1 MKVKISPSLISGEVT
16 APPSKSMSHRF
27 LICAGLSEGESY
39 ISNLAY
45 SEDILAT
52 LDCLE
57 KMGAEITRG
66 TDFVKI
72 KGVLPEKSLGADY
85 FCRESGSTLR
95 FFLPVA
101 MLSDNEST
109 FRGSGRLM
117 ERPMSVYE
125 AIAKEKGFFYENTDG
140 VLRVRGKLS
149 SGIYKVAADVSS
161 QFISGLLFALP
172 MCEGDS
178 EILLEGKI
186 ESRSYIDMTL
196 EAMDMFGVKAA
207 WNGNSLIIK
216 GGQRYKNAEFAV
228 EGDCSNAA
236 FLDAFNLVGGNVS
249 VKGLKDGTLQGDA
262 VYREYFQLLKEGKPT
277 LDVSN
282 CPDLAPV
289 LMSLASELGG
299 AILKG
304 TARLRIKES
313 DRGTVM
319 KQELSKLGADIE
331 VREDE
336 IIINKTTLKAPT
348 EPFDSHNDHRVVMSL
363 AVLCSKYGGI
373 IEGAEAVRKS
383 YPDFFERTAE
393 MGMEAEEYDNQ

>member
-27 LICAGLSEGESY
+27 LICAGLSEGESL
-39 ISNLAY
+39 ISNISY

-72 KGVLPEKSLGADY
+72 RGVLPEKSEGADY

-95 FFLPVA
+95 FLLPLA
-101 MLSDNEST
+101 LLSDKEST

-117 ERPMSVYE
+117 ERPMSAYE
-125 AIAKEKGFFYENTDG
+125 AIAKEKDFFYENTDG

-149 SGIYKVAADVSS
+149 SGLYKVAADVSS

-178 EILLEGKI
+178 EILPEGNI

-196 EAMDMFGVKAA
+196 EVMKIFGVEASWKADR
-207 WNGNSLIIK
+207 LTIK
-216 GGQRYKNAEFAV
+216 GGQRYKSAFLTV
-228 EGDCSNAA
+228 EGDYSNAA
-236 FLDAFNLVGGNVS
+236 FLDAFNLVGGNVT
-249 VKGLKDGTLQGDA
+249 VKGLRADTLQGDA
-262 VYREYFQLLKEGKPT
+262 IYREYFSLLENGRPT

-289 LMSLASELGG
+289 LMCLAAEHSG
-299 AILKG
+299 AILRG

-336 IIINKTTLKAPT
+336 IIINETTLKAPT
-348 EPFDSHNDHRVVMSL
+348 ELFDSHNDHRVVMSL
-363 AVLCSKYGGI
+363 AVLCSKYGGM

-383 YPDFFERTAE
+383 FPDFFIRTAE
-393 MGMEAEEYDNQ
+393 IGMEAEECSAQ